1 MVGKALMMG
10 LALCLCGG
18 MARADSTDDAVAR
31 ANRSAYQLTMK
42 CFVAEG
48 VARGY
53 DLHVGDTARADALE
67 RRARVSFDTAMK
79 LGDELGYSGTR
90 MNEDLGLTQS
100 AEVLKFDHD
109 INYLKAQIA
118 KCESAGI

>member
-1 MVGKALMMG
+1 VEKKALKLG
-10 LALCLCGG
+10 VALCLCSSV
-18 MARADSTDDAVAR
+18 AWADSTDDAVAR
-31 ANRSAYQLTMK
+31 ANRSAYRLAME

-100 AEVLKFDHD
+100 AEVPKFDHD
-109 INYLKAQIA
+109 VNYLKSQIA
-118 KCESAGI
+118 KCESVGI